1 MAKIIRI
8 ITLFFF
14 AVLIMGNSNSQ
25 IPLDEILSQFQ
36 WKKRI
41 LLLITDEEDIKLING
56 VNAFFN
62 EEMCQNKNRNLE
74 LFKIVGDEIS
84 KYKIPRKYVGKKGVW
99 LIGYDGGDKAYSR
112 DLSLLNQLYDII
124 DKMPIRLNE
133 MANENLNC
141 N

>member
-1 MAKIIRI
+1 
-8 ITLFFF
+8 
-14 AVLIMGNSNSQ
+14 MGNSNSQ
-25 IPLDEILSQFQ
+25 IPLDEMLSQFQ

-133 MANENLNC
+133 MANENSNC

>member
-41 LLLITDEEDIKLING
+41 LLLITDEGDIKLING

-62 EEMCQNKNRNLE
+62 EQTCQNKNRNLK
-74 LFKIVGDEIS
+74 LFKIVGDGIS
-84 KYKIPRKYVGKKGVW
+84 KYKLPKKYVGKKGVW

-133 MANENLNC
+133 MANENSNC

>member
-14 AVLIMGNSNSQ
+14 TVLIMGNSNFQ
-25 IPLDEILSQFQ
+25 IPLDQMLSQFQ

-41 LLLITDEEDIKLING
+41 LLLITDEGDIKLING

-62 EEMCQNKNRNLE
+62 EQTCQNKNRNLK
-74 LFKIVGDEIS
+74 LFKIVGDGIS
-84 KYKIPRKYVGKKGVW
+84 KYKLPKKYVGKKGVW

>member
-133 MANENLNC
+133 MANENSNC

>member
-1 MAKIIRI
+1 MAQIIRI
-8 ITLFFF
+8 ITLFFST
-14 AVLIMGNSNSQ
+14 VLIMGNSNSQ
-25 IPLDEILSQFQ
+25 IPLDEMLSQFQ
-36 WKKRI
+36 WEKRI

-62 EEMCQNKNRNLE
+62 EQMCQNKNRNLE

-84 KYKIPRKYVGKKGVW
+84 KYKIPKKYVGKRGVW

-124 DKMPIRLNE
+124 DKMPIRLSE
-133 MANENLNC
+133 MANENSNC

>member
-1 MAKIIRI
+1 
-8 ITLFFF
+8 
-14 AVLIMGNSNSQ
+14 MGNSNSQ
-25 IPLDEILSQFQ
+25 IPLDEMLSQFQ

-112 DLSLLNQLYDII
+112 DLSLLNKLYDII

>member
-1 MAKIIRI
+1 
-8 ITLFFF
+8 
-14 AVLIMGNSNSQ
+14 MGNSNFQ
-25 IPLDEILSQFQ
+25 IPLDEMLSQFQ

-133 MANENLNC
+133 MANENSNC